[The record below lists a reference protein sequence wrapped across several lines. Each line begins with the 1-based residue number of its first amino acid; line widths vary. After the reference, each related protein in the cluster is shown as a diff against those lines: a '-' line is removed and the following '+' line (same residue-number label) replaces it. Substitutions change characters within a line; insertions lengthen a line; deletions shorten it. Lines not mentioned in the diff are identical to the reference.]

1 MIINNITSLIN
12 DMIITLYSYDIKFYQ
27 ILIGLF
33 IFNFIIWKIR
43 YIVKNM
49 SL

>member
-1 MIINNITSLIN
+1 MIINNIAGLIN
-12 DMIITLYSYDIKFYQ
+12 DMIITLYSYNIKFYQ

-49 SL
+49 AL